1 MRKKIEKG
9 AKAAGSRDPAKPAEA
24 GPRTAERPGLS
35 GERKAEFERLIL
47 EHLDSAYNGALRMT
61 RNPSDAED
69 LVQDTIVRAM
79 RGFHRFEAETNFK
92 AWLFK
97 IMTNLYINEYHRRAR
112 APVRVDEVEPE
123 DLGLPIGREGP
134 EKAVLEKME
143 AEYINSAIEDLPD
156 EFRAVVVLS
165 DVQGFS
171 YGEIS
176 KMIGRPIG
184 TVRSRL
190 HRGRRMLL
198 RRLNHYARE
207 AGYL

>member
-1 MRKKIEKG
+1 MARKKAEKKAG
-9 AKAAGSRDPAKPAEA
+9 ARGSEA
-24 GPRTAERPGLS
+24 RQSTATLTRPGLS
-35 GERKAEFERLIL
+35 PEKKAEFERLIL
-47 EHLDSAYNGALRMT
+47 AHLDAAYNGALRMT

-79 RGFHRFEAETNFK
+79 RGFNRFQSETNFK

-112 APVRVDEVEPE
+112 APGRAEEIEPE
-123 DLGLPIGREGP
+123 DIGLPIGQEGP
-134 EKAVLEKME
+134 EKQVLRKME
-143 AEYINSAIEDLPD
+143 AEYINKAIEDLPD
-156 EFRAVVVLS
+156 EFRTVVLLS

-171 YGEIS
+171 YGEIG
-176 KMIGRPIG
+176 KMIRRPIG

-198 RRLNHYARE
+198 RRLHHYARE

>member
-1 MRKKIEKG
+1 MPRKRTNKG
-9 AKAAGSRDPAKPAEA
+9 ASAGRSSRSVEAE
-24 GPRTAERPGLS
+24 PRTGLNTD
-35 GERKAEFERLIL
+35 RKVEFERLIL
-47 EHLDSAYNGALRMT
+47 EHLDSAYNGALRLT

-79 RGFHRFEAETNFK
+79 RGFHRFTLETHFK

-112 APVRVDEVEPE
+112 APERAQEIEPE
-123 DLGLPIGREGP
+123 NLGMPAGQEGP
-134 EKAVLEKME
+134 EKHVLKKME
-143 AEYINSAIEDLPD
+143 AEYINKAMEDLPD
-156 EFRAVVVLS
+156 EFRAVVMLS

-171 YGEIS
+171 YGEIG
-176 KMIGRPIG
+176 KIIGRPIG

-198 RRLNHYARE
+198 RRLNHYAKE

>member
-1 MRKKIEKG
+1 MPKKTDK
-9 AKAAGSRDPAKPAEA
+9 KDSDPVKSGLIPA
-24 GPRTAERPGLS
+24 
-35 GERKAEFERLIL
+35 RKAEFERLIL
-47 EHLDSAYNGALRMT
+47 EHLDSAYNGALRLT

-69 LVQDTIVRAM
+69 LVQDTVVRAM
-79 RGFHRFEAETNFK
+79 RGFHRFESETNFR

-112 APVRVDEVEPE
+112 APERVEEVEPE
-123 DLGLPIGREGP
+123 NIGLPLGKEGP
-134 EKAVLEKME
+134 EKEVLRKME
-143 AEYINSAIEDLPD
+143 AEYINNAIEDLPD
-156 EFRAVVVLS
+156 EFRAVVMLS

-176 KMIGRPIG
+176 KIIGRPIG

-198 RRLNHYARE
+198 RRLDHYAKE